1 MYGVAAL
8 LGSSQLHGIC
18 PGDFCDFS
26 MANLNPLAGSM
37 AAPSVNTKKLS
48 QFRRKLS
55 MMVVAE
61 SFADADEVD
70 LDGGGDDAGADGG
83 KKKKRGKRG
92 PRSTSRTRAQDVA
105 AELHKAALAGI
116 AVNLDSD
123 PSNPE
128 KLISFRSI
136 LQVRRALLHSPHR
149 TTPFLTSSVLMCRGL
164 ACVVWCCQARQ
175 EMPLV
180 RTQLAR
186 HSSGGKG
193 DYVTDENIGLMDA
206 VASVRCHLH
215 HRPRHPPPSP
225 TGCPTHTAP
234 EQ

>member
-1 MYGVAAL
+1 VPEVYGVAAL

-149 TTPFLTSSVLMCRGL
+149 TTPFLTSSVFMCCAVPRLGV
-164 ACVVWCCQARQ
+164 CGVVLSGPAR
-175 EMPLV
+175 
-180 RTQLAR
+180 
-186 HSSGGKG
+186 
-193 DYVTDENIGLMDA
+193 DA
-206 VASVRCHLH
+206 VGAHAVGSPQQRRQGRLRDGRKHRTHGRRRLRQVQSSPPLTALH
-215 HRPRHPPPSP
+215 RLPHPH
-225 TGCPTHTAP
+225 G
-234 EQ
+234 